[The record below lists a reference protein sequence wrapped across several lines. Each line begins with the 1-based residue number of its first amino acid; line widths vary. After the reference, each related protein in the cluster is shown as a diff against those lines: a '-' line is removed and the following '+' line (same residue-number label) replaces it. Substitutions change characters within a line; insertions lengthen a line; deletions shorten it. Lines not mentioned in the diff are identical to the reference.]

1 MSGAEIAYQISI
13 WTLPVLL
20 AITLHEAAHG
30 YVADLLGDDTA
41 RQRGRLSLNP
51 LRHIDP
57 FGTVVLPAMLI
68 WFGAPVLFGY
78 AKPVPVHFGRLRHP
92 KRDMVLV
99 AMAGPGANLAIAIAA
114 VLLSHIAAAL
124 PESASIWALEN
135 LRNAVVLNLVLAIF
149 NMLPLPPLDGG
160 RVLVGLLPSPLD
172 RKVASLERYGIAI
185 LLGLLFVIP
194 LISSQFGSR
203 VNPLASIIGPPLRML
218 YSWLVPFGD
227 FALLFAR

>member
-78 AKPVPVHFGRLRHP
+78 AKPVPVH
-92 KRDMVLV
+92 
-99 AMAGPGANLAIAIAA
+99 
-114 VLLSHIAAAL
+114 
-124 PESASIWALEN
+124 
-135 LRNAVVLNLVLAIF
+135 
-149 NMLPLPPLDGG
+149 
-160 RVLVGLLPSPLD
+160 
-172 RKVASLERYGIAI
+172 
-185 LLGLLFVIP
+185 
-194 LISSQFGSR
+194 
-203 VNPLASIIGPPLRML
+203 
-218 YSWLVPFGD
+218 
-227 FALLFAR
+227 